1 MQAGADPFAQPRER
15 RIADEREEVDPGQPG
30 EELHAELGDGAEGLG
45 QLEVETAGGGAEPA
59 EDVARALELR
69 PPRQL
74 RVHYRRPSRR
84 RPVRPGEVVA
94 KETLARRLVAHG
106 VDADAREPCGPGAL
120 RERRLQDQRHRT
132 PVGRLRE
139 PAEPA
144 VGGEDLEEQVE
155 LGSVDRRLNEARA
168 VPAVASQVASIDLG
182 LEPPALVRPD
192 PLSDEAQH
200 APVRP
205 RALVQRAQRPAGP
218 DRHVAH
224 LQAVE
229 GDVGVAPRAQERPH
243 AREVGNRIR
252 HVAPRPP
259 AAAAA
264 SATLRSARAHSRTKR
279 SGTLVNG
286 GSVMS
291 LPASSWVTGRPPL
304 RRGASSALR
313 PPRQPPSAETS
324 SVVKTGDSCSM
335 WP

>member
-15 RIADEREEVDPGQPG
+15 RIGDEREEVDAGQLG
-30 EELHAELGDGAEGLG
+30 EDLHPELGHGAEGLG
-45 QLEVETAGGGAEPA
+45 QLEVETARGGAEPA
-59 EDVARALELR
+59 EDVARTLELR

-74 RVHYRRPSRR
+74 RVDHHRPSRC
-84 RPVRPGEVVA
+84 RPVRPGELVA
-94 KETLARRLVAHG
+94 KETLARRLVAHD
-106 VDADAREPCGPGAL
+106 VDGDAYEPCAPGAR
-120 RERRLQDQRHRT
+120 RERRLQEPGHRA
-132 PVGRLRE
+132 PVGSPRE

-155 LGSVDRRLNEARA
+155 LGSVDRRLHEAR
-168 VPAVASQVASIDLG
+168 VGPAVASIQLG
-182 LEPPALVRPD
+182 LEPPALIRPD
-192 PLSDEAQH
+192 PLGDEAQH
-200 APVRP
+200 LPVRP
-205 RALVQRAQRPAGP
+205 RALVERTQRTAGA

-252 HVAPRPP
+252 HVGPRPP

-286 GSVMS
+286 GRVMS
-291 LPASSWVTGRPPL
+291 LPARSWVTGRPPL

-313 PPRQPPSAETS
+313 PPR
-324 SVVKTGDSCSM
+324 
-335 WP
+335 